1 MVIQWDTI
9 QQLKDA
15 SEFTTMVIELIIILA
30 AISNIFALVYL
41 RKKYPKFTKK
51 GFTDLFVGFTFITLH
66 FLFDLLDTLVTK
78 KINDE
83 TVFIYTLFD
92 MLDAIFSFLGLF
104 IVGFAFYKIAKH
116 GMELWEGK
124 NE

>member
-9 QQLKDA
+9 QQLREA
-15 SEFTTMVIELIIILA
+15 SELTTMIIELIIILA
-30 AISNIFALVYL
+30 AISNVFALVYL
-41 RKKYPKFTKK
+41 RKNYPKFTKK
-51 GFTDLFVGFTFITLH
+51 GFIELFVGFTFITLH
-66 FLFDLLDTLVTK
+66 FFFDLLDTLVTK
-78 KINDE
+78 KSDGE

-104 IVGFAFYKIAKH
+104 IVGFAFYKIAKY

-124 NE
+124 EE

>member
-1 MVIQWDTI
+1 MAIQWDTI
-9 QQLKDA
+9 AQLKAGD
-15 SEFTTMVIELIIILA
+15 EFYTMIIELFIIGA
-30 AISNIFALVYL
+30 ALSNIFALVFL

-51 GFTDLFVGFTFITLH
+51 GFATLFIGFTFITLH

-78 KINDE
+78 KVNDE
-83 TVFIYTLFD
+83 TVFVYTLFD

-104 IVGFAFYKIAKH
+104 TVGFAFYQIAKY

-124 NE
+124 KE